1 VGAVSDSYHLES
13 NGASDLCRDKQGNL
27 LEGTVITEDGIIRR
41 FRNGLLD
48 GDSYTPEGKRITQP
62 AVEGPGHLE
71 YWREGKL
78 HRDQGLPAVSSRGF
92 HYREWWVEG
101 NQVRREDPEP
111 SGESRLSV
119 PGSGEDAPPEM
130 VK

>member
-1 VGAVSDSYHLES
+1 MGAASDSYHLES
-13 NGASDLCRDKQGNL
+13 NGASDLCRDKEGRP

-92 HYREWWVEG
+92 HCREWWVEG
-101 NQVRREDPEP
+101 VRREDPEC
-111 SGESRLSV
+111 SGESRLSM
-119 PGSGEDAPPEM
+119 PGSGGEVPLET
-130 VK
+130 V